1 MENAHEKQYENVKK
15 LLFDYWK
22 LVIPEIKK
30 QSFSREQ
37 INYIKLD
44 FIEDMQSKI
53 IAEMI
58 FQRYELR
65 TLELE
70 LNFALEIAY
79 SNWYKEH
86 KPFWRRKEF
95 RLPNLDFSVIKT
107 QLYR

>member
-1 MENAHEKQYENVKK
+1 MENVDGEQYENVKK

-22 LVIPEIKK
+22 SVIPEIKK

-44 FIEDMQSKI
+44 FIENMQSKI

-70 LNFALEIAY
+70 LNLALEIAF

-95 RLPNLDFSVIKT
+95 KLPNLDFSVIKT
-107 QLYR
+107 QM